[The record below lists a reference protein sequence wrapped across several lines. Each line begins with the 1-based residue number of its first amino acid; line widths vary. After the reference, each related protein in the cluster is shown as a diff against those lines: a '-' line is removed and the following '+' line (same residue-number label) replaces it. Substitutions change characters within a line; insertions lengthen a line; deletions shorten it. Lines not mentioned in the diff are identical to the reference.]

1 MKKLFPEKKLTRKRV
16 LEFFDKKGFYIVLI
30 LCIAVVG
37 ATAVFVTTRNI
48 TSSNEDFNADK
59 IIPEEWDEDPLSTL
73 PYLDDETILSD
84 SSGSDTDA
92 DAPIDIAAAVPEI
105 DADKKDVD
113 SKPAEAEKAAAQ
125 KSDDKQQTPKEQDNT
140 PASTDKPPSE
150 KESKESGDKKGNEK
164 AQSQEFIMPVIGG
177 VTFAFAQDKLVYSKT
192 LEEWRTHSGVDL
204 AADRGTPVKVV
215 ADGFVSEIK
224 HDPRFGIT
232 IIVDHQNGLKT
243 VYANLAS
250 DDMVNPNQIL
260 KQGDIIGCVGNTA
273 LFESA
278 EQSHLH
284 FEVWKDNKPVNPEDY
299 LPNKS

>member
-73 PYLDDETILSD
+73 PYLDDETMSTD
-84 SSGSDTDA
+84 SSGADA
-92 DAPIDIAAAVPEI
+92 DAPIDVAAAIPEI

-113 SKPAEAEKAAAQ
+113 SKSAGAEKVTAQ
-125 KSDDKQQTPKEQDNT
+125 KSDDKQQTPKEQDNA

-150 KESKESGDKKGNEK
+150 KESGDKKGNEK

-224 HDPRFGIT
+224 HDPRFGVT
-232 IIVDHQNGLKT
+232 VIVDHQNGLKT

-284 FEVWKDNKPVNPEDY
+284 FEVLKDNKPVNPEDY